1 MAKKTSMNFDPMNNP
16 FLDPKTNPFLD
27 PEKNPFLKG
36 DFASMFQGFEAPN
49 MDGVAEAQRKNL
61 EALTVANKTAAEGF
75 QAVFTRQSEL
85 MKQAMDEA
93 NAALQELGAKGGST
107 PDATAQVE
115 QVKGVIENA
124 IGNTR
129 ELAELMAKS
138 QSEAFDIVNTR
149 FMESLDELKDVMG
162 KAGK

>member
-1 MAKKTSMNFDPMNNP
+1 MAKKSTSSFDPMSNP
-16 FLDPKTNPFLD
+16 FLDPKNNPFLD

-36 DFASMFQGFEAPN
+36 DFAAMFKGFEAPD
-49 MDGVAEAQRKNL
+49 MESLAEAQRKNL

-93 NAALQELGAKGGST
+93 NAALQDLSTKGPTT
-107 PDATAQVE
+107 PDGKAQIE

-138 QSEAFDIVNTR
+138 QSEAFDIVNKR
-149 FMESLDELKDVMG
+149 FMESLDELKDAMG
-162 KAGK
+162 KVGK

>member
-1 MAKKTSMNFDPMNNP
+1 MAKKTGMNFDPMNNP

-36 DFASMFQGFEAPN
+36 DFASMFKGFEAPD
-49 MDGVAEAQRKNL
+49 MDSFAEAQRKNL

-93 NAALQELGAKGGST
+93 NAALHELGAKGAST

-115 QVKGVIENA
+115 QVKGVLENA

-149 FMESLDELKDVMG
+149 FMESLDELKDAMG